1 MQQKLASPPNLFIKN
16 NNMFKELY
24 YWMYF
29 YLSKIKTNDTPAFN
43 AGLLI
48 SLLQIFNILTFA
60 IIINY
65 FVKADL
71 DIIVSDY
78 VGLTL
83 CAILL
88 IIDYFS
94 LYAQRKIIFEKYG
107 ALQPKRKTRGIICF
121 WLYAVLS
128 LVGLFVSGAYLVT
141 PRY

>member
-1 MQQKLASPPNLFIKN
+1 
-16 NNMFKELY
+16 MFKELY

-43 AGLLI
+43 AYLLI
-48 SLLQIFNILTFA
+48 SLLQMLNIITFA

-65 FVKADL
+65 FVKSDP
-71 DIIVSDY
+71 DIVSDY

-83 CAILL
+83 YAILL

-107 ALQPKRKTRGIICF
+107 DLQPKRKTRGIICF
-121 WLYAVLS
+121 WLYVVLS
-128 LVGLFVSGAYLVT
+128 LVALFVSGQNLVT